1 MRFSHYLVRKRIW
14 RNSCPEVFLGKGV
27 LKIFSKF
34 TGENPCRKVISI
46 KLLCNFTEIA
56 IWHGCSPVNLLHIFR
71 TPFSKNTFGQ
81 LLLEIKGPFHLAQ
94 LKQVTTISQT
104 CVNGMDPNIN
114 VFWLVILVSLSGRS
128 ISWFVGITI
137 SFSLIP
143 VNLLVSHLFCS
154 VAVVGQSSACLFHY
168 SLLLRKYDTIAV
180 PIILC
185 TFL

>member
-71 TPFSKNTFGQ
+71 TSFSKNNFGQ

-94 LKQVTTISQT
+94 LKQVKTISQT

-114 VFWLVILVSLSGRS
+114 VFWSVILVSLSGWS
-128 ISWFVGITI
+128 IS
-137 SFSLIP
+137 
-143 VNLLVSHLFCS
+143 
-154 VAVVGQSSACLFHY
+154 
-168 SLLLRKYDTIAV
+168 
-180 PIILC
+180 
-185 TFL
+185 